1 MALHVINNESSP
13 PCADRDDD
21 DVHDVHFVLRLM
33 PFSYLFMQPLYYFT
47 AGSKL
52 NSNDLLSGPD

>member
-1 MALHVINNESSP
+1 MNPALPVQTR
-13 PCADRDDD
+13 DDDD